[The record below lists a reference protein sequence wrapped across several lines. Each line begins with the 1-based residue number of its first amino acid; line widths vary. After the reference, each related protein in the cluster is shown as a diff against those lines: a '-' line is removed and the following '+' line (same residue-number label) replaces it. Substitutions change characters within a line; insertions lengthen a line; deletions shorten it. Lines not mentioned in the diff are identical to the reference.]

1 MLLVHCFKSL
11 SDQAIEIWNL
21 FGASDKA
28 RYVPVHSVVQNLGKS
43 RALSL
48 LATQILSGC
57 DVTSNIST
65 KTAAIKQMG
74 STLSQFG

>member
-1 MLLVHCFKSL
+1 MLLVHYFESL

-21 FGASDKA
+21 FVAGDKA
-28 RYVPVHSVVQNLGKS
+28 RYVPVHSMVQNLGKS

-48 LATQILSGC
+48 LAAQILSGC
-57 DVTSNIST
+57 DVTSNVGT

-74 STLSQFG
+74 STLSLLG